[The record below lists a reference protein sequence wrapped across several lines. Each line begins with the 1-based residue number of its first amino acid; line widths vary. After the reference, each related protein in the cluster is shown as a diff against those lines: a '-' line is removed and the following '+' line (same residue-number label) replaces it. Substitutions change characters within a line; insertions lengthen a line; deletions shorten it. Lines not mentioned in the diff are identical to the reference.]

1 LQCFSN
7 LYKSVAQKAKR
18 VIMIV
23 NIPDLNF
30 DVSVNE
36 CMKNMKPHPK
46 FQNCTF
52 ENYIPDSRYPSQASI
67 KNILSEKVSL
77 AGKNKNRY
85 NINNKGFFGFL
96 RRSGNNKTDTDNI
109 GMNLNLYLDGGFGVG
124 KTHLLS
130 ACYNVAETDKKT
142 FLSFGELTYFFNF
155 LGIEKSIKYF
165 NEFDLILLDEFEL
178 DDPATTRMIAK
189 FFQELGDDTLVVTTS
204 NTLPSDL
211 GKGQHFQVEEF
222 EREMGVIADSFSTYV
237 IEGEDYRRKSGSQ
250 LWKRVVDKQF
260 FMDQY
265 TKVDTEAASKGLI
278 DFENLISLL
287 KQNHPFKYYIIPDNT
302 EALFIDGMKPFDALD
317 EALRFAHLV
326 DNCYYY
332 NTKIFIRSEYHLNDL
347 YSDEMLESCFQ
358 KKILRCLSRLDE
370 LAVFY
375 LK

>member
-1 LQCFSN
+1 
-7 LYKSVAQKAKR
+7 
-18 VIMIV
+18 MIV
-23 NIPDLNF
+23 NISDLNF
-30 DVSVNE
+30 DVSVSE

-46 FQNCTF
+46 FQHCTF
-52 ENYIPDSRYPSQASI
+52 ENYIPDSRYPSQSSI
-67 KNILSEKVSL
+67 KNILSEKVLS
-77 AGKNKNRY
+77 AGKNKTKY
-85 NINNKGFFGFL
+85 QINNKGFFGFL
-96 RRSGNNKTDTDNI
+96 KRSNSSDKNTDNQD
-109 GMNLNLYLDGGFGVG
+109 MDLNLYLDGGFGVG

-165 NEFDLILLDEFEL
+165 SDFDLILLDEFEL

-189 FFQELGDDTLVVTTS
+189 FFQELGNDTLVITTS

-211 GKGQHFQVEEF
+211 GKGQHFQIEEF

-250 LWKRVVDKQF
+250 LWKRVVDKEF

-265 TKVDTEAASKGLI
+265 AKADTEAVSKGLI
-278 DFENLISLL
+278 GFEELISLL

-302 EALFIDGMKPFDALD
+302 EALFIDGIKPFSSLD

-332 NTKIFIRSEYHLNDL
+332 NTKIFIRSDYHLNDL
-347 YSDEMLESCFQ
+347 YSNEMLESCFQ
-358 KKILRCLSRLDE
+358 KKFLRCLSRLDE

>member
-1 LQCFSN
+1 
-7 LYKSVAQKAKR
+7 
-18 VIMIV
+18 MIV
-23 NIPDLNF
+23 NISDLNF
-30 DVSVNE
+30 DVSVSE

-46 FQNCTF
+46 FQHCTF
-52 ENYIPDSRYPSQASI
+52 ENYIPDSRYPSQSSI
-67 KNILSEKVSL
+67 KNILSEKVLL
-77 AGKNKNRY
+77 AGKNKIKY
-85 NINNKGFFGFL
+85 KINNKGFFGFL
-96 RRSGNNKTDTDNI
+96 KRSNSSNKNTDNPDK
-109 GMNLNLYLDGGFGVG
+109 NLNLYLDGGFGVG

-165 NEFDLILLDEFEL
+165 SGFDLILLDEFEL

-189 FFQELGDDTLVVTTS
+189 FFQELGNETLVITTS

-222 EREMGVIADSFSTYV
+222 EREMGVIADSFSTYI

-250 LWKRVVDKQF
+250 LWKRVVDKEF

-265 TKVDTEAASKGLI
+265 TKADTEAASKGLI
-278 DFENLISLL
+278 GFKDLIRLL
-287 KQNHPFKYYIIPDNT
+287 KQNHPFKYYIIPDCT
-302 EALFIDGMKPFDALD
+302 EALFIDGIKPFDSLD

-332 NTKIFIRSEYHLNDL
+332 NTKIFIRSEYHLKDL
-347 YSDEMLESCFQ
+347 YNGEMLESCFQ
-358 KKILRCLSRLDE
+358 KKFLRCLSRLDE